1 MAKLGASA
9 GWSGQRAETLTGAK
23 TFSKRD
29 GGKVFYVTTTAT
41 FANILPKC
49 SEAGA
54 GWELKVVAACNIAA
68 DITFTSAQNSDG
80 MYGNIPIAADAAGFS
95 SGASTNDQVK
105 FKSNSTQG
113 DMVHFMTDGNDWYV
127 HGQAAGGTSMSFE
140 GTLSG

>member
-1 MAKLGASA
+1 MANLGASA
-9 GWSGQRAETLTGAK
+9 GWGGKKAETLTAAK
-23 TFSKRD
+23 TFTPRD
-29 GGKVFYVTTTAT
+29 GGKVFYITTTST
-41 FANILPKC
+41 FANTLPKC

-54 GWELKVVAACNIAA
+54 GWEMTAVAACNIAA
-68 DITFTSAQNSDG
+68 DISFTSAQNSDA
-80 MYGNIPIAADAAGFS
+80 MYGSIPIAVDAAGFS

-127 HGQAAGGTSMSFE
+127 HGQAAAGTSMSFE